1 MENIV
6 NQLIRMEQQLRI
18 LHWQTKSYAR
28 HNAFGE
34 TYSDLGDL
42 IDSFMESWMGL
53 YGRFELTDKTIPLEN
68 LDEMSVS
75 EFVDESI
82 NFLVSLTGQ
91 LDSEKDT
98 DLLNIRDE
106 MLQKMKKLR
115 YLLTLK

>member
-1 MENIV
+1 
-6 NQLIRMEQQLRI
+6 
-18 LHWQTKSYAR
+18 
-28 HNAFGE
+28 
-34 TYSDLGDL
+34 
-42 IDSFMESWMGL
+42 MESWMGL
-53 YGRFELTDKTIPLEN
+53 YGRFELTEKTIPLEN

-75 EFVDESI
+75 EFVDENI